1 MSLRDQNYLYIS
13 VPPPGPPMLWGGKA
27 GKDEPGVNININPL
41 RLGASAIFLAI
52 IVHSRALRQRE
63 RTTLNNNYI
72 HRKLHNSYTP
82 PRRSL
87 ARHLR

>member
-1 MSLRDQNYLYIS
+1 VSLRDQNYLYIS
-13 VPPPGPPMLWGGKA
+13 VPPPG

-52 IVHSRALRQRE
+52 IVHSLRD

-82 PRRSL
+82 PTFPRPSPCG
-87 ARHLR
+87 